1 MERSSEPRSSEPREP
16 SDPPQRT
23 EVPWPKTRVLFVCGK
38 NKWRSPTAEQVF
50 SEHPGLECL
59 SAGLSNESPTPVS
72 VDLIHWADVIFVME
86 PVHKT
91 KLASRFRDQLGH
103 ARVICLNIPD
113 KYREMD
119 PALVELLERRVPPH
133 LR

>member
-1 MERSSEPRSSEPREP
+1 MESPSPPRP
-16 SDPPQRT
+16 T
-23 EVPWPKTRVLFVCGK
+23 TRVLFVCGK

-50 SEHPGLECL
+50 ADHPDHPGLECL
-59 SAGLSNESPTPVS
+59 SAGLSPESPTPVS
-72 VDLIHWADVIFVME
+72 VELVEWAAVIFVME

-91 KLASRFRDQLGH
+91 KLAARFGEHLGH
-103 ARVICLNIPD
+103 ARVVCLNIPD
-113 KYREMD
+113 NYREMD